1 MSMALEAMGE
11 VKATVGSLIWV
22 DGWYSNTIATKLE
35 APDWYEEMAQFL
47 MPSNRYDGI
56 AYPVNIRITGR
67 TAQRRSGTWMVRI
80 EIEFVKDGEPNTFGG
95 GWMEV

>member
-11 VKATVGSLIWV
+11 VKATVGSLVWV
-22 DGWYSNTIATKLE
+22 DGWYSNTIATKLIESDWE
-35 APDWYEEMAQFL
+35 AAEFR
-47 MPSNRYDGI
+47 MPSNRFDGV

-67 TAQRRSGTWMVRI
+67 TAQRRSGSWMVRI